1 MHVIYILIILEV
13 LKIRLQRKG
22 RKNRPFFR
30 IVVAEK
36 ANAVQGRFLEIVGHY
51 DPIKKDVVLKQ
62 DRIEY
67 YLGNGAQPSQTLAR
81 LAVKN
86 GMKSLEKYVKER
98 FQQPKKEDKPAEES

>member
-1 MHVIYILIILEV
+1 M

-30 IVVAEK
+30 VVVAEK

-62 DRIEY
+62 DRIEF
-67 YLGNGAQPSQTLAR
+67 YLGNGAQPSQTVAR
-81 LAVKN
+81 LGAKN
-86 GMKSLEKYVKER
+86 GVKVLEKYIETR
-98 FQQPKKEDKPAEES
+98 FQQPKKEDKPAEEE

>member
-1 MHVIYILIILEV
+1 M

-51 DPIKKDVVLKQ
+51 DPIKKDVVLKKE
-62 DRIEY
+62 RIEFH
-67 YLGNGAQPSQTLAR
+67 LGNGAQPSQTVAR
-81 LAVKN
+81 LGSKN
-86 GMKSLEKYVKER
+86 GIKALDKYIEKR
-98 FQQPKKEDKPAEES
+98 FQKPKKEDKPAEETA